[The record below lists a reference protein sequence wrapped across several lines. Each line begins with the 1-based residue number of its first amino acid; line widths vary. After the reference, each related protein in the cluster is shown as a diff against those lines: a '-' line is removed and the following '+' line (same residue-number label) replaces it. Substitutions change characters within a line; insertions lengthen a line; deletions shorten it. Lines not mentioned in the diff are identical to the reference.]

1 MQKTHFN
8 KLQIIMLM
16 ATLVIL
22 GVSAIDIYIAAL
34 PQMVREF
41 NTLPDT
47 VNLTISAYT
56 FGIAIGVLFIGEL
69 SNRFG
74 RRKIILSGI
83 ICFSLSSFFIALCSS
98 IYCIVLLRLIQALG
112 CSSFIIIPRMIIR
125 DTMNEKEQINANG
138 TLLLGMIIS
147 PAIAPVIG
155 AYISQYLGWRYCFV
169 FSSVIGIIMSCIVYK
184 CLPETNLSQLKKLAS
199 IKQYLIVYQ
208 QLCLNISF
216 IALTVIYAT
225 TVGAY
230 FAFLGISSYLYIDFW
245 HLSPINFSYVYVLLA
260 AAYFAGNYVM
270 RALNKNGLSPARIIG
285 IGVYSAFIG
294 IVIIACA
301 NLLGDICLIIMV
313 TLGVIFMRSANAII
327 IPPTQIRVM
336 SNFAPHSAQALGLNM
351 CIGFMCN
358 SLATY
363 GVTLLKF
370 APLTNLMIISI
381 IPILISALFYI
392 RFNKVL

>member
-1 MQKTHFN
+1 MQKNHFN
-8 KLQIIMLM
+8 KLQIIIMM

-22 GVSAIDIYIAAL
+22 GVSAIDIYIASL
-34 PQMVREF
+34 PQMVYEF
-41 NTLPDT
+41 NVSPDT

-56 FGIAIGVLFIGEL
+56 LGVAIGVLFIGEL

-74 RRKIILSGI
+74 RRKIILGGI
-83 ICFSLSSFFIALCSS
+83 VCFSICSLLIALSSSV
-98 IYCIVLLRLIQALG
+98 YCIVLLRLIQALG

-147 PAIAPVIG
+147 PAIAPVVG

-169 FSSVIGIIMSCIVYK
+169 FSAIIGIVMTCIVYK
-184 CLPETNLSQLKKLAS
+184 WLPETNVSPLKKLAS
-199 IKQYLIVYQ
+199 IKQYLITYR
-208 QLCLNISF
+208 QLFSNISF

-245 HLSPINFSYVYVLLA
+245 HLSPINFSYIYILLA
-260 AAYFAGNYVM
+260 AAYFVGNYMM
-270 RALNKNGLSPARIIG
+270 RALNRKSFSPAKIIG
-285 IGVYSAFIG
+285 IGVYSAFVG
-294 IVIIACA
+294 IVVITCA
-301 NLLGDICLIIMV
+301 NLLSGIYVLIMV
-313 TLGVIFMRSANAII
+313 TLGVIFMRAANAVI

-351 CIGFMCN
+351 CIGFVCN

-381 IPILISALFYI
+381 IPILISALFYL
-392 RFNKVL
+392 RFNKAL